1 MSFKDGK
8 DYLYLIWQ
16 DKVSRRQYIVGQ
28 LSKNGQY
35 EFCYSNDIE
44 EALKVGF
51 KLLVPFD
58 DLNKT
63 YYSDTLFSTFSSR
76 LPDKKRKDIRQIL
89 AKYGLHEYDAYELLK
104 ASGARLPI
112 DSLHFVD
119 PILDISTAFN
129 CDFFMAGARHY
140 LACDGNDC
148 LLVTEL
154 DRGDQLFLKKEPDNK
169 QDMFAVEIIT
179 SNNKRVGYIPRYYS
193 KAFTRLLDENRE
205 IVCHVKCIQKNKPC
219 NEGVMLHIQVSAIA

>member
-1 MSFKDGK
+1 MSFKTGK

-35 EFCYSNDIE
+35 EFCYSNEIKDAL
-44 EALKVGF
+44 EAGF
-51 KLLVPFD
+51 KPLVPFD

-76 LPDKKRKDIRQIL
+76 LPDKKRKDIRKIL
-89 AKYGLHEYDAYELLK
+89 EKYGLQEYDAYALLK

-119 PILDISTAFN
+119 PILDISTAF
-129 CDFFMAGARHY
+129 
-140 LACDGNDC
+140 
-148 LLVTEL
+148 

-169 QDMFAVEIIT
+169 QDAYAIEIMT
-179 SNNKRVGYIPRYYS
+179 GNNKRVGYIPRYYS

-205 IVCHVKCIQKNKPC
+205 IVCHVKRIEKNKPC
-219 NEGVMLHIQVSAIA
+219 SECVTLHIEVSAIA